1 MEVIFNTSDPIII
14 IIYTLIIAGIIFLS
28 RKAENPIIPVFLIVY
43 TIILLIFHSTISP
56 VNDIETHSKYISIA
70 IDLIFLFLSFISYL
84 WIDDINAKK
93 KNLKNYDNSLSWFW
107 DDL

>member
-1 MEVIFNTSDPIII
+1 METIFNTSNPIVI
-14 IIYTLIIAGIIFLS
+14 IIYTLIISGIIYIS
-28 RKAENPIIPVFLIVY
+28 RKTEKTFIPALLMVY
-43 TIILLIFHSTISP
+43 VLFLLIYHSTSSAVTDFAIRA
-56 VNDIETHSKYISIA
+56 KYISIA
-70 IDLIFLFLSFISYL
+70 FDLIFLLLSFISFL

>member
-1 MEVIFNTSDPIII
+1 MEIIFNTSDPVIII
-14 IIYTLIIAGIIFLS
+14 LYTLIIAGIIFLS
-28 RKAENPIIPVFLIVY
+28 RKVENPTMPVLLIVY
-43 TIILLIFHSTISP
+43 TVILLIVHSTISP
-56 VNDIETHSKYISIA
+56 TNEIETHSKYISIA

>member
-1 MEVIFNTSDPIII
+1 MEIIFNTSNPVIII
-14 IIYTLIIAGIIFLS
+14 FYTLLIAGIIFLS
-28 RKAENPIIPVFLIVY
+28 RKTENPIIPVFLIVY
-43 TIILLIFHSTISP
+43 AVILLIFHSTISP
-56 VNDIETHSKYISIA
+56 VNEAETHSKYISIA

>member
-1 MEVIFNTSDPIII
+1 MEIIFNTANPIVI
-14 IIYTLIIAGIIFLS
+14 IIYTLIISGIIFLS
-28 RKAENPIIPVFLIVY
+28 KKIEKPIIPALLMTYI
-43 TIILLIFHSTISP
+43 IILLILHSTMSIT
-56 VNDIETHSKYISIA
+56 NDTDTRVKYISMA
-70 IDLIFLFLSFISYL
+70 IDLIFLFLSFVSFL

>member
-1 MEVIFNTSDPIII
+1 MEIIFNTSDPVIII
-14 IIYTLIIAGIIFLS
+14 VYTLIISAIIYVS
-28 RKAENPIIPVFLIVY
+28 RKTEKAFIPVLLMIYVLF
-43 TIILLIFHSTISP
+43 LLIYHSTASAVTDFAIRA
-56 VNDIETHSKYISIA
+56 KYISIA
-70 IDLIFLFLSFISYL
+70 FDLIFLLLSFISFL